1 MSALRQGE
9 TTILPQSHLEHLNE
23 LTNLIFDNI
32 LMDYSG
38 PVEKIYTENNLSSIN
53 VCQHIVGSN
62 YRGKNR
68 VEFESV

>member
-1 MSALRQGE
+1 MSALRQVE
-9 TTILPQSHLEHLNE
+9 TTILPHSRLEHLSE

-38 PVEKIYTENNLSSIN
+38 PVEKIYTENNLSAISI
-53 VCQHIVGSN
+53 CEHIIGSN
-62 YRGKNR
+62 YRRKNR